1 MNSALVNDGLGNSSL
16 GNSSLGNSTETTPR
30 TASRFE
36 LAVALV
42 LLAVGAA
49 TSCVLAAAWLT
60 MYVGLVPFPVSIVA
74 AGAWSLFLVR
84 VASTWSDRRG
94 VAAFPA
100 LVWILTL
107 VTLDLAP
114 GGDMPVPVGLRGLA
128 LLVVGGLIPLWVATF
143 GRSLSPDAHR
153 G

>member
-1 MNSALVNDGLGNSSL
+1 MNGTTTSAATTSTPTTERATSRIELV
-16 GNSSLGNSTETTPR
+16 
-30 TASRFE
+30 
-36 LAVALV
+36 VALV

-49 TSCVLAAAWLT
+49 ASCVLAAAWLT
-60 MYVGLVPFPVSIVA
+60 MYVGPVPLPVSILA

-84 VASTWSDRRG
+84 VASTWSDRKG

-107 VTLDLAP
+107 VALDLGP

-128 LLVVGGLIPLWVATF
+128 LLVIGGLIPLWVATL

>member
-1 MNSALVNDGLGNSSL
+1 MKPAATQRTTSPLELGL
-16 GNSSLGNSTETTPR
+16 
-30 TASRFE
+30 
-36 LAVALV
+36 ALV
-42 LLAVGAA
+42 LLAAGAVS
-49 TSCVLAAAWLT
+49 SCVLAAAWLT
-60 MYVGLVPFPVSIVA
+60 MYVGPVPLPVSVLA

-84 VASTWSDRRG
+84 VARSWSARPI

-107 VTLDLAP
+107 VTLDLGP

-128 LLVVGGLIPLWVATF
+128 LLAAGGLIPLWVATL